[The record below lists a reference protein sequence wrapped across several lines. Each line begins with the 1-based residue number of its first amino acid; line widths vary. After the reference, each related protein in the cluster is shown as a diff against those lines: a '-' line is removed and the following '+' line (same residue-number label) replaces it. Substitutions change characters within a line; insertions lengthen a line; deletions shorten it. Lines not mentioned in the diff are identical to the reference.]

1 VDAEEFEH
9 LYSEHW
15 REVLGYALRRTGSP
29 SDAADVA
36 SEVFLV
42 VWRRRDEV
50 PGRDEFRPWLYGV
63 ARNVLLNHRRSGHRR
78 ERLGALLLTAVE
90 GQHPDTA
97 QIVVDRDEHR
107 GLIAALRGLPEPD
120 RELITLVSWDG
131 LSPSEAA
138 EVLQINPVTARVR
151 LHRARKRL
159 RASME
164 DQKRREEQKREPREG
179 HIRVDGQAP
188 VPAKEAT

>member
-1 VDAEEFEH
+1 VDEEEFEH

-63 ARNVLLNHRRSGHRR
+63 ARKVLLNRRRSGHRR